1 MSLRPSQT
9 MTRRASYSGPMDNGS
24 ASHHGDGPPFVVYVV
39 LTHRDWP
46 QVKRLIGA
54 ILASSPTGRILV
66 WHDNRRENFPSA
78 FDDPR
83 VEIRLHRL
91 NTDWGSWELVAATL
105 LAFSY
110 ASDRFDPDLVC
121 LISGQDYPIRPLGPW
136 EAEAISADSWIGSA
150 EALSY
155 TPRWGTRL
163 GEGRDEWTRY
173 AYRWFQTPAA
183 RAGIQLQGRAG
194 RTWRRVRDAVSLR
207 AEPVI
212 SLRVVSR
219 GRGVYY
225 GIRRLRSPFSAQRP
239 CFSGSQW
246 LAVRKP
252 EIDWLLTELRPTSR
266 LRRAYESSII
276 PDESALVTPLAWR
289 AHPSSLP
296 PVSLV
301 EWDSTQ
307 DQPTTLTLT
316 NLSKLVES
324 GSPFCRKVDP
334 VASADLMDV
343 LDRISRA

>member
-1 MSLRPSQT
+1 MESRST
-9 MTRRASYSGPMDNGS
+9 SR
-24 ASHHGDGPPFVVYVV
+24 HGDGPPSVVYVV

-54 ILASSPTGRILV
+54 ILASSPAGRILV
-66 WHDNRRENFPSA
+66 WHDNRQEDFPNT
-78 FDDPR
+78 FNDPR
-83 VEIRLHRL
+83 VEIRLHGL
-91 NTDWGSWELVAATL
+91 KTDWGSWDLVAATL
-105 LAFSY
+105 LAFTY
-110 ASDRFDPDLVC
+110 ARDRFAPDLVC

-136 EAEAISADSWIGSA
+136 EEEAMSADSWIGDA

-155 TPRWGTRL
+155 MPRWGRRL

-183 RAGIQLQGRAG
+183 HAGIRLRGRAE

-207 AEPVI
+207 VEPAI

-219 GRGVYY
+219 GRGVHY

-239 CFSGSQW
+239 CFYGSQW
-246 LAVRKP
+246 LAVRRP
-252 EIDWLLTELRPTSR
+252 ELDWLLTELRPTSR

-276 PDESALVTPLAWR
+276 PDESALVTALGWR
-289 AHPSSLP
+289 ARPSQLP

-301 EWDSTQ
+301 DWDPAQ
-307 DQPTTLTLT
+307 DQPTIRTLADLP
-316 NLSKLVES
+316 KLIES

-334 VASADLMDV
+334 VSSASLMDV
-343 LDRISRA
+343 LDTIVRAGPDH